1 MMSFWWT
8 TLGQSFL
15 AAIKSRGIWRIH
27 KLMLSPCMALSFVT
41 LKKAPKISILKMLH
55 RCYRQ
60 SSNRDLDEFSFAGYG
75 TNPGCLRG
83 ALAGFRV
90 CHLPPSGPELILG
103 TIEEWR
109 RMDATRC
116 IFFVEE
122 VLYCSAA
129 AMKEMLRDISISMLL
144 TSDFWLDMLFFLV
157 FLLLK
162 LDSEESEWRI
172 FQQDSGKMI
181 QWSCCE
187 VVTNC
192 SDQHRFRDMAKI
204 FKGLCMSG
212 LLLGTGHAGNG
223 RLPDVHPWKVW
234 NRASG
239 HIVDALN
246 LKHIRRKSTTVKG
259 AVANLNC
266 KHTDLNDCTGSLWLL
281 RLFVASRVSG
291 GVASMSS
298 IELSLKCSVWW
309 RCRRLTTVGSY
320 ELHGS
325 VAAPLV
331 ASRSYWKINQSPLHE
346 GFNWNF
352 DTNPAKVWQNL

>member
-1 MMSFWWT
+1 M
-8 TLGQSFL
+8 
-15 AAIKSRGIWRIH
+15 
-27 KLMLSPCMALSFVT
+27 
-41 LKKAPKISILKMLH
+41 
-55 RCYRQ
+55 
-60 SSNRDLDEFSFAGYG
+60 
-75 TNPGCLRG
+75 
-83 ALAGFRV
+83 
-90 CHLPPSGPELILG
+90 
-103 TIEEWR
+103 
-109 RMDATRC
+109 
-116 IFFVEE
+116 
-122 VLYCSAA
+122 
-129 AMKEMLRDISISMLL
+129 
-144 TSDFWLDMLFFLV
+144 
-157 FLLLK
+157 
-162 LDSEESEWRI
+162 
-172 FQQDSGKMI
+172 
-181 QWSCCE
+181 
-187 VVTNC
+187 VTNC

-331 ASRSYWKINQSPLHE
+331 ASRSY
-346 GFNWNF
+346 
-352 DTNPAKVWQNL
+352 